1 MSADLTAFRRAASIL
16 FGKLEMDVTRDELA
30 IARKARKLQMQ
41 GKTMA
46 AIRAELKIPSVQL
59 SEASRRRVLLDQ
71 AAAISINMG
80 SQDNS
85 RARSE
90 GRCGRIGPKIGA

>member
-1 MSADLTAFRRAASIL
+1 MSADLTVFRRAASIL
-16 FGKLEMDVTRDELA
+16 FGKLEMDVTREELS
-30 IARKARKLQMQ
+30 IARKARNMQMK

-59 SEASRRRVLLDQ
+59 SDAARRRVVLDQ
-71 AAAISINMG
+71 AASISINMS

-90 GRCGRIGPKIGA
+90 GRCGSIGPKIGA